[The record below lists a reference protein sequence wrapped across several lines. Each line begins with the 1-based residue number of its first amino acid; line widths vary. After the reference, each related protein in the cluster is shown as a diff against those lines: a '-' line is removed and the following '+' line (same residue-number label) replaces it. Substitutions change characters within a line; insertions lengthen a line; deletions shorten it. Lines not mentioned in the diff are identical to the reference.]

1 VVVSGMEENM
11 KESPAQLFQLTAVS
25 LFETICKIITNLNL
39 CHGSHYD
46 ELDDVL
52 QSKYFLL

>member
-1 VVVSGMEENM
+1 MEENM